1 MITIHELAPNI
12 IWDTLDDEGVAIN
25 TESGAY
31 YALTTRASAILT
43 AITTGL
49 TNSDLPGTEALLHEG
64 LLISVPSGIVECSV
78 EPAATAELFEKF
90 TDIADLLLSDPI
102 HHVDER
108 GWPVLL
114 P

>member
-1 MITIHELAPNI
+1 
-12 IWDTLDDEGVAIN
+12 
-25 TESGAY
+25 
-31 YALTTRASAILT
+31 
-43 AITTGL
+43 
-49 TNSDLPGTEALLHEG
+49 LLHEG

>member
-1 MITIHELAPNI
+1 MITIHELAPNV
-12 IWDTLDDEGVAIN
+12 IWDTLDEEGVAIN

-43 AITTGL
+43 AVTTGL
-49 TNSDLPGTEALLHEG
+49 ENSDLPGTEALLREG
-64 LLISVPSGIVECSV
+64 LLVSVPIASDESSV
-78 EPAATAELFEKF
+78 EPAAFAELFEKF

>member
-1 MITIHELAPNI
+1 MISTYELAPTV
-12 IWDTLDDEGVAIN
+12 IWDTLDEEGVAIN

-31 YALTTRASAILT
+31 YALTTRASAIFT
-43 AITTGL
+43 AVTTGL
-49 TNSDLPGTEALLHEG
+49 PHSDLAGCAQLVQEGLMVLVPGEAL
-64 LLISVPSGIVECSV
+64 PCSA
-78 EPAATAELFEKF
+78 EPVAASELFERF

>member
-1 MITIHELAPNI
+1 MTTTYVLAPNV
-12 IWDTLDDEGVAIN
+12 IWDTLDQEGVAIN

-31 YALTTRASAILT
+31 YALTSRASLILT
-43 AITTGL
+43 AINAGL
-49 TNSDLPGTEALLHEG
+49 ENPDLSGTQGLIKEG
-64 LLISVPSGIVECSV
+64 LLVLAPIGATNPAV
-78 EPAATAELFEKF
+78 EPAAPVELFDKF